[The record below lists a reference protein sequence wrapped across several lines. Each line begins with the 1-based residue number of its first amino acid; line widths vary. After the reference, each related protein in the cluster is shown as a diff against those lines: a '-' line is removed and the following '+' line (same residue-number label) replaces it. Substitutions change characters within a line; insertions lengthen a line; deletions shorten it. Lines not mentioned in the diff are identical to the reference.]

1 MTRAAIVAAARAA
14 VGTPFR
20 LHGRDAHLG
29 LDCVGLAA
37 LALRCAAPEGYRLR
51 TGDAA
56 GVASQLRAAGLRE
69 VAVAAPGDLLLCRTG
84 PGQLHLAIRCEHGII
99 HADAI
104 ARRVVERPGPVPW
117 PVLSSWRM
125 REEA

>member
-1 MTRAAIVAAARAA
+1 MRGAAVVAAARAA

-20 LHGRDAHLG
+20 LHGRDPDRG

-37 LALRCAAPEGYRLR
+37 MALRCAAPDGYRLR

-56 GVASQLRAAGLRE
+56 AVAKQLHAAGLAE
-69 VAVAAPGDLLLCRTG
+69 VAEAAPGDLLLCRSG

-104 ARRVVERPGPVPW
+104 ARRVVERPGAAPW
-117 PVLSSWRM
+117 PVLSCWRL
-125 REEA
+125 REED